1 MPTPKNPADYRD
13 MDEPL
18 NVEGDPE
25 DVLRALLAVA
35 PADEDPSDDDAG

>member
-18 NVEGDPE
+18 NVEGDPDE
-25 DVLRALLAVA
+25 VLAAILAIT
-35 PADEDPSDDDAG
+35 PDDDADPTK

>member
-18 NVEGDPE
+18 NVDMDPE
-25 DVLRALLAVA
+25 EALRLLLGVN
-35 PADEDPSDDDAG
+35 PEDDEVQGD

>member
-18 NVEGDPE
+18 NVEGEPE
-25 DVLRALLAVA
+25 DVLKALLAL
-35 PADEDPSDDDAG
+35 PPDDEPEGDSA

>member
-18 NVEGDPE
+18 NVEGDPDE
-25 DVLRALLAVA
+25 VMQALLALA
-35 PADEDPSDDDAG
+35 PDDGPEGD